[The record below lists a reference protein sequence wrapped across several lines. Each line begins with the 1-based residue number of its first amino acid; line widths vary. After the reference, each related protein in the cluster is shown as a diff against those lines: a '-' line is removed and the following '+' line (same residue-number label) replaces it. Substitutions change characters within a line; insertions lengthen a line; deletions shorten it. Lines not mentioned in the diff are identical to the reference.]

1 MKTFQILLE
10 QVVNLQEEAYRKN
23 TRRIDSLKNKLRKG
37 IVKQVKGGK
46 DEVVVKGFSLD
57 SIFHAFNLY
66 HDAGRMVPTDHPLH
80 SSEHPLHGVFRSLL
94 NASKGKIQRD
104 EKLFDEDDISP
115 VRSDREKVRKN
126 PLTKALSFIR
136 RDEQQ
141 IAKYTGK
148 ALKKGVPSGSPEM
161 DRFVDVALNKRN

>member
-1 MKTFQILLE
+1 MTALCTLNRNMKTFQILLE

-66 HDAGRMVPTDHPLH
+66 HDAGSYGSYG
-80 SSEHPLHGVFRSLL
+80 SSS
-94 NASKGKIQRD
+94 
-104 EKLFDEDDISP
+104 
-115 VRSDREKVRKN
+115 
-126 PLTKALSFIR
+126 SF
-136 RDEQQ
+136 
-141 IAKYTGK
+141 
-148 ALKKGVPSGSPEM
+148 L
-161 DRFVDVALNKRN
+161 